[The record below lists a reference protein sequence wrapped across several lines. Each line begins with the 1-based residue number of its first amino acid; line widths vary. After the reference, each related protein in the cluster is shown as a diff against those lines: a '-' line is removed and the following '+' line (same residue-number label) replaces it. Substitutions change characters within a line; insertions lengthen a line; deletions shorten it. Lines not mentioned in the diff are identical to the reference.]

1 MLSLKRWMYV
11 AFMVVTVSSIFIL
24 YSINQERT
32 RNIQIKNTHI
42 SDNAAMAENTMK
54 RMSIEEAHVPSVR
67 IYGDDTKMIYQ
78 DIYQNVRQVFQNL
91 HFRVT
96 CGTEIDDAFDIK
108 ELVVFK
114 YQYQKDIQRHQ

>member
-54 RMSIEEAHVPSVR
+54 RMSIEERNSILSDMQEDFTRQVR
-67 IYGDDTKMIYQ
+67 NEPDNRDKLSEIYQ
-78 DIYQNVRQVFQNL
+78 L
-91 HFRVT
+91 L
-96 CGTEIDDAFDIK
+96 K
-108 ELVVFK
+108 
-114 YQYQKDIQRHQ
+114 QKCWEALA